1 MINIF
6 KRKPKECKHKYKDF
20 PWFIALER
28 DERSILERYRLKVV
42 EPYVCL
48 LCKKRTDVVLSCV
61 PNVDV
66 DNMDDKIKALKNLYK
81 DKIEER
87 AVVEDM
93 VSDCQLVDKSFL
105 ESYEYSQKV
114 TEDIMKSLH
123 EDKSTSDGSNN
134 DDLMALIN
142 EFKNNLQVTQKG

>member
-1 MINIF
+1 MVCNG
-6 KRKPKECKHKYKDF
+6 KGAQNVKKAGQAQLYEKYAEY
-20 PWFIALER
+20 IESA
-28 DERSILERYRLKVV
+28 
-42 EPYVCL
+42 
-48 LCKKRTDVVLSCV
+48 
-61 PNVDV
+61 NVDI
-66 DNMDDKIKALKNLYK
+66 DDIDEKIKSIKNRYK

-93 VSDCQLVDKSFL
+93 VNDCQLVDKSFL

-123 EDKSTSDGSNN
+123 EDKPASGGSNN

-142 EFKNNLQVTQKG
+142 EFKNNLQTTQKG